1 MGRRIFIA
9 SRLKLPTKSNH
20 SLNWAAG
27 SWPSMPRGQKI
38 GNRRLRMP
46 WLFSPGLLTG
56 SSFANDIL
64 CLFVRPPAEE
74 HGLTELASLVHS
86 VNLTWA
92 TSTGSAHSQRFMTAG
107 VTPWPQRPGL
117 LSGGLPRPPATGTP
131 SCSECPC
138 FFPPVGGLWRIC
150 NSSRDCIRY

>member
-1 MGRRIFIA
+1 
-9 SRLKLPTKSNH
+9 
-20 SLNWAAG
+20 
-27 SWPSMPRGQKI
+27 MPRGQKI

-46 WLFSPGLLTG
+46 WLFSRRLLTG
-56 SSFANDIL
+56 SLFANDIL
-64 CLFVRPPAEE
+64 CLFVSPQAEE

-117 LSGGLPRPPATGTP
+117 LSGKLTRPPATGTP

-138 FFPPVGGLWRIC
+138 FFAPVGGLWRIC
-150 NSSRDCIRY
+150 NSSREPQKILAASEFSCGRIDFRTELVRSICLILKGGAQ